1 MKKSLLSML
10 VIAPLAVGLTGC
22 VVAVGTDGDGHYVSS
37 SDFGDREYKNRKKIA
52 KLALGA
58 SYRDV
63 ASDMGVADFTESY
76 EKEGKTIQV
85 LFYRTNRIHKDDLTT
100 RDECTYLYFIDG
112 ELKETGRGGDFS
124 RNITL

>member
-1 MKKSLLSML
+1 MKKSLLSLL
-10 VIAPLAVGLTGC
+10 VVAPMAIALTGC

-37 SDFGDREYKNRKKIA
+37 ADFEDREYKNRKKIA

-58 SYRDV
+58 SYQDV
-63 ASDMGVADFTESY
+63 ATNMGVADFTETY

-112 ELKETGRGGDFS
+112 ALKETGRGGDFS